1 MDGGLTARVDPAG
14 SFRAELRVP
23 GDKSIAHRA
32 LMLAAIAHG
41 DSRIE
46 DVPDGADVQATAR
59 CLAELG
65 VSIHPHPALPLR
77 GREIRVG
84 GRGIEAWKSPAHDL
98 QCANSGTT
106 MRLMAGLLAGSP
118 VHATLVGDA
127 SLHRRPMDRVVRP
140 LRRMGARITAIE
152 GQAPLHIEGTALT
165 GVEHQMARSSAQVKS
180 ALLLA
185 GLHASGET
193 SVIEP
198 SPTRDHTERLLR
210 VMGASLRV
218 DGARITV
225 QRTQRLTPLEMS
237 VPGDFSSAA
246 FLLGA
251 AALRPGWSATVRG
264 VGLNPSRTRF
274 LDLLRAMGASVAVS
288 PDPGQRLE
296 PTGTVTVEGARLRS
310 VDLDGGEVAQAIDE
324 VPLLLAMATQA
335 EGVTRVTGAGELRVK
350 ESDRLAAMAEGLR
363 SLGARV
369 EEEADGMTV
378 AGPTRLRAATVDAH
392 GDHRIAMAL
401 AVVAL
406 TAAGPVEIRGAA
418 SVAVSYPGFFEALR
432 AATG

>member
-1 MDGGLTARVDPAG
+1 MDGGLTERVDPAH
-14 SFRAELRVP
+14 SFHAELRVP

-46 DVPDGADVQATAR
+46 DVPDGADVRATAD
-59 CLAELG
+59 CLRTLAVDLRPTGSG
-65 VSIHPHPALPLR
+65 VAVR
-77 GREIRVG
+77 
-84 GRGIEAWKSPAHDL
+84 GRGIEAWKTPAHDL

-106 MRLMAGLLAGSP
+106 MRLLAGLLAGSP
-118 VHATLVGDA
+118 VRATLVGDT
-127 SLHRRPMDRVVRP
+127 SLQRRPMDRVVRP
-140 LRRMGARITAIE
+140 LRRMGARITAGE
-152 GQAPLHIEGTALT
+152 GRAPLRIEGTTLT
-165 GVEHQMARSSAQVKS
+165 GVEHQLARPSAQVKS

-185 GLHASGET
+185 GLHATGET
-193 SVIEP
+193 IVIEP

-210 VMGASLRV
+210 MMGATLTV
-218 DGARITV
+218 DGNRITV
-225 QRTQRLTPLEMS
+225 RRAERLAPLVLS

-274 LDLLRAMGASVAVS
+274 LDILRAMGASVAVA
-288 PDPGQRLE
+288 PDPDQDLE
-296 PTGTVTVEGARLRS
+296 PTGMVTVQGARLRA
-310 VDLDGGEVAQAIDE
+310 VDLDGEDVAQAIDE

-335 EGVTRVTGAGELRVK
+335 EGATRVTGAGELRIK

-363 SLGARV
+363 RLGARV

-378 AGPTRLRAATVDAH
+378 AGPTSLRAATVDAH

-401 AVVAL
+401 AVAAL
-406 TAAGPVEIRGAA
+406 TAGGPVQVSGAA

>member
-1 MDGGLTARVDPAG
+1 VDGGLNERVDPAR
-14 SFRAELRVP
+14 SFHAELRVP

-32 LMLAAIAHG
+32 LMLAAIAQG
-41 DSRIE
+41 DSRIDE
-46 DVPDGADVQATAR
+46 VPDGADVHATAD
-59 CLAELG
+59 CLRALAVDIRPTESG
-65 VSIHPHPALPLR
+65 VTVR
-77 GREIRVG
+77 GRG
-84 GRGIEAWKSPAHDL
+84 LEAWQTPAGDL

-106 MRLMAGLLAGSP
+106 MRLLTGLLAGSAL
-118 VHATLVGDA
+118 HATLVGDV
-127 SLHRRPMDRVVRP
+127 SLQRRPMDRVVRP
-140 LRRMGARITAIE
+140 LRRMGARITAID
-152 GQAPLHIEGTALT
+152 GQAPLYIEGTALT
-165 GVEHQMARSSAQVKS
+165 GVEHQLARPSAQVKS

-193 SVIEP
+193 TVIEP

-210 VMGASLRV
+210 VMGASLAV
-218 DGARITV
+218 DGNRITV
-225 QRTQRLTPLEMS
+225 RRAQRLAPLVFS

-251 AALRPGWSATVRG
+251 AALRPGWSAIVHG

-274 LDLLRAMGASVAVS
+274 LDILRAMGAGVTVAPY
-288 PDPGQRLE
+288 PDQLLE
-296 PTGTVTVEGARLRS
+296 PTGMVTVQGARLRA
-310 VDLDGGEVAQAIDE
+310 VNLDGGDVAQAIDE

-335 EGVTRVTGAGELRVK
+335 EGATRVTGGGELRVK

-363 SLGARV
+363 RLGARV
-369 EEEADGMTV
+369 EEEADGMTI
-378 AGPTRLRAATVDAH
+378 AGPTPLRAATVDAQ

-401 AVVAL
+401 AVAAL
-406 TAAGPVEIRGAA
+406 TAAGPVQVSGAG

>member
-1 MDGGLTARVDPAG
+1 MDGGLTERVDPAR
-14 SFRAELRVP
+14 SFHAELRVP

-32 LMLAAIAHG
+32 LMLAAIAQG

-46 DVPDGADVQATAR
+46 DVPDGADVRATAD
-59 CLAELG
+59 CLRTLAVDIRPTGSG
-65 VSIHPHPALPLR
+65 VTVR
-77 GREIRVG
+77 
-84 GRGIEAWKSPAHDL
+84 GRGIEAWKTPAHDL

-106 MRLMAGLLAGSP
+106 MRLLAGLLAGSP
-118 VHATLVGDA
+118 VRATLVGDA

-140 LRRMGARITAIE
+140 LRRMGARIAAIE
-152 GQAPLHIEGTALT
+152 GQAPLRIEGTALT
-165 GVEHQMARSSAQVKS
+165 GVEHQLARPSAQVKS

-193 SVIEP
+193 TVIEP

-210 VMGASLRV
+210 VMGASLTV
-218 DGARITV
+218 DGTRITV
-225 QRTQRLTPLEMS
+225 RRAGRLAPLVFS

-274 LDLLRAMGASVAVS
+274 LDILRAMGASVAVA
-288 PDPGQRLE
+288 PDPAERLE
-296 PTGTVTVEGARLRS
+296 PTGMVTVQGAWLRA
-310 VDLDGGEVAQAIDE
+310 VDLDGGDVAQAIDE

-335 EGVTRVTGAGELRVK
+335 EGATRVTGASELRVK
-350 ESDRLAAMAEGLR
+350 ESDRLAAMADGLR
-363 SLGARV
+363 RLGARV

-378 AGPTRLRAATVDAH
+378 AGPTPLRAASVDAH

-401 AVVAL
+401 AVAAL
-406 TAAGPVEIRGAA
+406 TAAGPVQVSGAT